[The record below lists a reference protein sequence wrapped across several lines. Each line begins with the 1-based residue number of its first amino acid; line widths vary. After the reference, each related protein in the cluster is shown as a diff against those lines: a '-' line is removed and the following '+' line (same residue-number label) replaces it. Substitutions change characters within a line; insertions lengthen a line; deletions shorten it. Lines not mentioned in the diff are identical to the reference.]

1 VETAKQ
7 SYPRFVSVIRAAR
20 RYDLM
25 PNILSAKVLNQ
36 FAKQVPTLRD
46 ALRGARMELE
56 PTMAPPFKMLIRSIV
71 YQQLSGKAAQT
82 IHNRMLE
89 LIGNLTP
96 KSVLAK
102 TQEELRSVGLSRQK
116 ASYLHNI
123 AEAFDKKGFLE
134 KYKNAES
141 LDGLSSDEIVKLFV
155 DIKGVGEWTVQ
166 MYLIF
171 ALGRLDVLAPND
183 LGVRKGVMK
192 LYGLEEMPTPKQV
205 KELAE
210 KWHPLETVGTV
221 LAWRVLESE

>member
-1 VETAKQ
+1 
-7 SYPRFVSVIRAAR
+7 
-20 RYDLM
+20 M
-25 PNILSAKVLNQ
+25 PNILSTKVLNR
-36 FAKQVPTLRD
+36 FAKQVPELRK
-46 ALRGARMELE
+46 ALRAARMELE
-56 PTMAPPFKMLIRSIV
+56 PTNISPFEMLIRSIV
-71 YQQLSGKAAQT
+71 YQQVSGKAAQT

-134 KYKNAES
+134 KYKNSES
-141 LDGLSSDEIVKLFV
+141 LDGLSSNEIVKLFV
-155 DIKGVGEWTVQ
+155 EIKGVGEWTVQ

-183 LGVRKGVMK
+183 LGVRKGVMN

-205 KELAE
+205 KNLAE

-221 LAWRVLESE
+221 LSWRVLEFE